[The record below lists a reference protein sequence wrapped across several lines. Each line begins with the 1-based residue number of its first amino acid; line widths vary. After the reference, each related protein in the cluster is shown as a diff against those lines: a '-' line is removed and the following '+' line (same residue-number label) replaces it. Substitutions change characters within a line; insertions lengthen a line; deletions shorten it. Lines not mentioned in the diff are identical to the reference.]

1 MGYFFVNIP
10 FTQTPNPLYWSYYI
24 YYIYIFMLH
33 AKQPSPFNKLWCIV
47 IKRSNCPL
55 FCPTIDF
62 LHGGGQVI
70 GIGKKV
76 RQNEKINAMDLIK
89 YMPYTRA
96 TPQSL
101 LKRTEGLLT
110 IKKLWVMEWMV
121 WVILRKGGHAIQ
133 MFCKRTE
140 WQFAF
145 ALRHRPGLRMF
156 EYNARPPWVW
166 KRRFWNVLRW
176 QRRVRTSEVTEVTQH

>member
-1 MGYFFVNIP
+1 
-10 FTQTPNPLYWSYYI
+10 
-24 YYIYIFMLH
+24 MLH

>member
-1 MGYFFVNIP
+1 
-10 FTQTPNPLYWSYYI
+10 
-24 YYIYIFMLH
+24 MLH
-33 AKQPSPFNKLWCIV
+33 AKQPSQFNKLRCIV

-55 FCPTIDF
+55 FCPIINF

-76 RQNEKINAMDLIK
+76 RQNEKQDVMDLIK

-110 IKKLWVMEWMV
+110 IKKIMSYGVNGVSYLKERRARNSDVLQKDGMAV
-121 WVILRKGGHAIQ
+121 R
-133 MFCKRTE
+133 FR
-140 WQFAF
+140 FAPSPWF
-145 ALRHRPGLRMF
+145 AD
-156 EYNARPPWVW
+156 V
-166 KRRFWNVLRW
+166 
-176 QRRVRTSEVTEVTQH
+176 